1 MKTVLHTSASRGRA
15 DHGWLNSSHSF
26 SFAQYY
32 DAERMGFG
40 ALRVL
45 NDDKV
50 AGGGGFPP
58 HSHQNMEIVSI
69 PLVGD
74 LEHKDNMGHAEVI
87 RQGDIQIMSAGTGV
101 VHSEFNHSASEP
113 VHFLQ
118 IWIIPDRQNVEP
130 RYAQR
135 TFSPEQR
142 LNQWQRVI
150 VPMSETATEQTEA
163 LGIYQNGYFSLT
175 QLEAGKKLDYKLQAV
190 FSEKTSEKTA
200 EKSHGT
206 YFFVLSGEVS
216 IADHTLKSRDA
227 LGVWETNEIEISAK
241 ENTEILAIEVP
252 L

>member
-1 MKTVLHTSASRGRA
+1 MKTVLHTATSRGKA
-15 DHGWLNSSHSF
+15 DHGWLNSAHSF

-32 DAERMGFG
+32 NADRMGFG

-87 RQGDIQIMSAGTGV
+87 RQGDVQIMSAGTGV
-101 VHSEFNHSASEP
+101 VHSEFNHSSSEP

-118 IWIIPDRQNVEP
+118 IWIIPDRQGVTP

-135 TFSPEQR
+135 AFLSEER
-142 LNQWQRVI
+142 LNHWQTV
-150 VPMSETATEQTEA
+150 VAPMSEATSDDTGP
-163 LGIYQNGYFSLT
+163 LGIYQNSYFSLT
-175 QLEAGKKLDYKLQAV
+175 QLQAGQTLAYTLHSDGG
-190 FSEKTSEKTA
+190 EKT
-200 EKSHGT
+200 HGT

-216 IADHTLKSRDA
+216 VGEHVLKSRDA
-227 LGVWETNEIEISAK
+227 LGVWETPEVTLSAK
-241 ENTEILAIEVP
+241 ENAEILAIEVP

>member
-1 MKTVLHTSASRGRA
+1 MKTVLHPAASRGQA
-15 DHGWLNSSHSF
+15 SHGGWLNSAHSF

-32 DAERMGFG
+32 NAERMGFG

-45 NDDKV
+45 NDDQV

-87 RQGDIQIMSAGTGV
+87 RQGDVQIMSAGTGV
-101 VHSEFNHSASEP
+101 VHSEFNHSSSEP

-118 IWIIPDRQNVEP
+118 IWILPDRQNVVP

-135 TFSPEQR
+135 AFLPAQR
-142 LNQWQRVI
+142 INRWQNVVAPI
-150 VPMSETATEQTEA
+150 QEAASDETGP
-163 LGIYQNGYFSLT
+163 LGIYQSSYFSLA
-175 QLEAGKKLDYKLQAV
+175 QLEAGTNLRYT
-190 FSEKTSEKTA
+190 FYESGTEKA
-200 EKSHGT
+200 RGT

-216 IADHTLKSRDA
+216 VGEHVLKSRDA
-227 LGVWETNEIEISAK
+227 IGVWETPEVTLSAK
-241 ENTEILAIEVP
+241 ENTEILAIEIP